1 MNTGKSACNDPI
13 GGVGTRQAIPPD
25 ILTLATALRQTFG
38 AEVKLRI
45 VEWPDKLIGAV
56 QYQQVLH
63 ATAGKPVQP

>member
-1 MNTGKSACNDPI
+1 MTD
-13 GGVGTRQAIPPD
+13 IPPD
-25 ILTLATALRQTFG
+25 ILALATALRQTFG